1 IAHAAGWQWRI
12 PLQHR
17 MGAGF
22 VYASDHMDSDT
33 ALDQFLASLEGRP
46 LRAPFAIRFRT
57 GRRSKA
63 WVGNCVGIGLAGGFV
78 EPLESTTIH
87 LIMIGVTR
95 LIQLFP
101 FGPDHAA
108 QRQRFNELAQY
119 EIERVRDFIILH
131 YHLTE
136 RED

>member
-1 IAHAAGWQWRI
+1 TLETPFEDWARWLPTNSAWATQSEAAEPPYPYTRAIAHAAGWQWRI

-101 FGPDHAA
+101 FG
-108 QRQRFNELAQY
+108 
-119 EIERVRDFIILH
+119 
-131 YHLTE
+131 
-136 RED
+136 